1 MSRAKRKRK
10 NAMKRHQ
17 TQTIEVTVDA
27 TPLVQ
32 STVEG
37 LKVSLQPQ
45 INQWAAQLAQ
55 SIVNQVTAA
64 QDDSTENAPLPDYD
78 ETGDDDEVPDDSH
91 EDGETMGED
100 EDTDAWLEDEKLAYG
115 DDWDGL
121 GNEDDDANH
130 ANH

>member
-64 QDDSTENAPLPDYD
+64 QDDSTENAPLPDHD